1 MTKPTAAETDR
12 VILYRG
18 HTDGS
23 TVTIERPGAL
33 GAVARLPHYVK
44 HSPTGFSWG
53 FAGSGPADLARSL
66 LIDALGD
73 SARCNVC
80 RGTSKVVYDT
90 ATDTDIPLD
99 VTTRELIDA
108 EPDRYSQP
116 MGCLACENGW
126 TVRPLLYQEFKFDVV
141 STLHGSWTLTR
152 ADIVAWVDQHTHSD
166 GQP

>member
-1 MTKPTAAETDR
+1 MTNTTAADTDQ
-12 VILYRG
+12 ILYRG

-23 TVTIERPGAL
+23 TVTIERPGAH
-33 GAVARLPHYVK
+33 GAVRLPHYVK

-53 FAGSGPADLARSL
+53 YAGSGPADLARSL

-80 RGTSKVVYDT
+80 HGTNQVVYDT

-99 VTTRELIDA
+99 LTTRELIDA

-116 MGCLACENGW
+116 MDCLACENGC
-126 TVRPLLYQEFKFDVV
+126 TVRPPLYQEFKFDVV

-152 ADIVAWVDQHTHSD
+152 ADIVAWVDQHQ
-166 GQP
+166 QP